1 MNTPKRNDPCSCGS
15 GKKYKKCCYKE
26 DQETRDR
33 KRGGLFGQG
42 FANLTDS
49 KHGKDLLKTAKL
61 VAGKEGSSV
70 KKEGKGL
77 GSLFSKAQEQVQED
91 IQALNGPVETDE
103 VEDTEEIGIEFK
115 KIESET
121 KE

>member
-1 MNTPKRNDPCSCGS
+1 MNAPKRNDPCSCGS

-33 KRGGLFGQG
+33 KRGGLFGRG

-61 VAGKEGSSV
+61 VVGKGGGVV

-77 GSLFSKAQEQVQED
+77 GALFSKAQQQVEED
-91 IQALNGPVETDE
+91 IQALNRPVETDE
-103 VEDTEEIGIEFK
+103 VEDAEEIGIEFK
-115 KIESET
+115 KTESKT